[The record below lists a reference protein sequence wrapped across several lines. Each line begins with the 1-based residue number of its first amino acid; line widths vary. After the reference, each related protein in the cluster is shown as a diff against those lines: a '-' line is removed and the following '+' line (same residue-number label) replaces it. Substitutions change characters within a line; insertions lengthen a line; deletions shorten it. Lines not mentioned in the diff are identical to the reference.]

1 MRLKMRVSIRKLAK
15 NWLFWLLIITGVA
28 IILRSLPAW
37 TNAAWGCDFGIYYGL
52 TNSFVES
59 GELFNTYSGWGGS
72 YQYFPVLYAITGFAH
87 WITGL
92 DVIVIMPK
100 IIPIFGGLS
109 VLVFYFFVNELLGDK
124 KIALLSSLFL
134 AVMPFHAYQTS
145 HASPLTIGHFFMLLS
160 LYLFI
165 KYRKDTRYII
175 PLFISTSLLI
185 MSHHLTTY
193 FYFISIIFIVF
204 LENASKKE
212 WTLSVKKDVVYILL
226 VSGLIF
232 SYWAIVAKPVYESYM
247 GFGMKIGSLQ
257 IQSNY
262 LIILF
267 YMAFFSSFGLI
278 WLKRR
283 FNLFIK
289 KEKPTAKSCIIKF
302 FLTVAICLI
311 AMGIFAF
318 IKMPWTN
325 FSFTPLS
332 IIYSLPL
339 ILILGFSVAGLRY
352 MRFIQ
357 NGTFIKGW
365 LFAILISFVFGLVTN
380 NGAILPHRHIEYIM
394 APISILAIYGLK
406 GTFSNVQ
413 YEETISKLSEVVSH
427 VSKPSLNLSKKTKVI
442 QKRQLFYMAVVIVLV
457 TANAISIYPS
467 HVSLNAS
474 YEAITEG
481 DLSAIEWIGENLDR
495 NTTVI
500 ASDHRLARITEALG
514 FNTTLDKASS
524 IWEVENLTDYY
535 DELNGKCRNYTR
547 ITHILIDDIMRDRVV
562 HVGFGD
568 IVYMTNES
576 YDKFLN
582 QPYERIYRNATFN
595 EELVE
600 EHWEEIYAVNWT
612 YIDEFFKET

>member
-1 MRLKMRVSIRKLAK
+1 
-15 NWLFWLLIITGVA
+15 
-28 IILRSLPAW
+28 
-37 TNAAWGCDFGIYYGL
+37 
-52 TNSFVES
+52 
-59 GELFNTYSGWGGS
+59 
-72 YQYFPVLYAITGFAH
+72 
-87 WITGL
+87 
-92 DVIVIMPK
+92 
-100 IIPIFGGLS
+100 
-109 VLVFYFFVNELLGDK
+109 
-124 KIALLSSLFL
+124 
-134 AVMPFHAYQTS
+134 
-145 HASPLTIGHFFMLLS
+145 
-160 LYLFI
+160 
-165 KYRKDTRYII
+165 
-175 PLFISTSLLI
+175 
-185 MSHHLTTY
+185 
-193 FYFISIIFIVF
+193 
-204 LENASKKE
+204 
-212 WTLSVKKDVVYILL
+212 
-226 VSGLIF
+226 
-232 SYWAIVAKPVYESYM
+232 
-247 GFGMKIGSLQ
+247 
-257 IQSNY
+257 
-262 LIILF
+262 
-267 YMAFFSSFGLI
+267 
-278 WLKRR
+278 
-283 FNLFIK
+283 
-289 KEKPTAKSCIIKF
+289 
-302 FLTVAICLI
+302 
-311 AMGIFAF
+311 
-318 IKMPWTN
+318 
-325 FSFTPLS
+325 
-332 IIYSLPL
+332 
-339 ILILGFSVAGLRY
+339 
-352 MRFIQ
+352 
-357 NGTFIKGW
+357 
-365 LFAILISFVFGLVTN
+365 
-380 NGAILPHRHIEYIM
+380 M

-413 YEETISKLSEVVSH
+413 YEETISKLSEVFSH

-500 ASDHRLARITEALG
+500 ASDHRIARITEALG

-535 DELNGKCRNYTR
+535 DELNGKCRNYTK